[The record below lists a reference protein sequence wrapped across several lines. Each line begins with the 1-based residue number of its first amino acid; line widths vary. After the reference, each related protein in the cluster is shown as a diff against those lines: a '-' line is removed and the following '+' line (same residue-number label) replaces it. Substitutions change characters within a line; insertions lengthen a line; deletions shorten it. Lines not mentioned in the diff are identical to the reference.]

1 MGCNCK
7 SGNSFESSENVRFF
21 KTNNK
26 EKIKLIGN
34 YTLKMTGLIVG
45 ILLLPLINVAIVIF
59 MFNTIVLTKEV
70 NMVNIIKRFTNHK
83 FNNDYDEDDED
94 DFDNLTEDDVV
105 MLDVEDITKK
115 Y

>member
-1 MGCNCK
+1 MSCNCK
-7 SGNSFESSENVRFF
+7 SVNNLETSENVRFL

-26 EKIKLIGN
+26 EKIKLIGH
-34 YTLKMTGLIVG
+34 YILKMVGFIIG

-70 NMVNIIKRFTNHK
+70 NMVKIIKRFTNHK
-83 FNNDYDEDDED
+83 FNNNYDEDDED

>member
-1 MGCNCK
+1 MVG
-7 SGNSFESSENVRFF
+7 F
-21 KTNNK
+21 
-26 EKIKLIGN
+26 II
-34 YTLKMTGLIVG
+34 G

-70 NMVNIIKRFTNHK
+70 NMVKIIKRFTNHK
-83 FNNDYDEDDED
+83 FNNNYDEDDED